1 MAVFSDPD
9 SAIATLMHQHVAQLL
24 RVLVFFCLLAV
35 LVYTIASPIDLSL
48 LPLWLVVV
56 IPLIT
61 AFLGALWLVHRQR
74 IRQAS
79 WLIIG
84 SLWII
89 LTMTAALSR
98 GIAAP
103 AFAVLPIVVVMAGV
117 LLGRQWAWVIAL
129 LSIGVGGLFVLF
141 ADQLQSPLLAHSP
154 LSWLIAYSLYMLL
167 GSYFIDQLMQH
178 FHQSLRET
186 EKELRERQT
195 TEQHLRESE
204 EKLARLFDFAPFAM
218 IIVRLQD
225 AMIINANAACREFFG
240 VSSEQLIKQPI
251 SSLHW
256 SQLSSKWPTIATTLH
271 QQGSVYGV
279 EFSFQRSDSTTCFAQ
294 LAAEIVEMPEGLC
307 AIVAMQDVT
316 PLQRANERLVEL
328 AARQEQ
334 LATLAR
340 EALANSNLDALF
352 AAAAEQI
359 GSTLLLNGIEIIE
372 LDPEGEVRVHTV
384 WGNVPTAPLSIAF
397 LRSLPADHPGWS
409 CLPTELADRVADL
422 GLSGAAL
429 PIRGNERLFGL
440 LVAYAKA
447 PLDAEIVFFLRSVA
461 NVLAVA
467 LERVYAEQERQQLE
481 TQMLQAQKLESLGL
495 LAGGI
500 AHDFNNL
507 LTGIM
512 GHTSL
517 ALLDLHPNHELQP
530 HLVAIDQAAQRAAE
544 LCSQLLAYAGR
555 GQRSLE
561 TVNLSTLV
569 REMGGILHLP
579 SHRSGHVTIHYDL
592 VTDLPSVVVEASQI
606 RQVVLNL
613 LTNAIEAI
621 GERGGSVTLR
631 TRVVTL
637 SATDLRRLNL
647 TPTIPPGRY
656 VTLTVSD
663 TGIGMDEVTMRRI
676 FDPFFSTKPK
686 GHGLGLAAVQGIVR
700 RHNGAIKVESVPG
713 LGSSFTIYL
722 PAASKEVA
730 VAPGTVTKPITLQ
743 GTAFIVDD
751 DVAVRTTL
759 RRILERAGMVTVEA
773 GDGRS
778 ALALLTESTLPI
790 TIALVDLAMPGMNGL
805 ELLDAIRQHEPQLPV
820 LLMSG
825 NAEQVVT
832 GKLPIDRYT
841 DFLPKPYRS
850 HDLLTKISQL
860 IQNATQRVPDEL

>member
-9 SAIATLMHQHVAQLL
+9 SAIAIPMHQHVAQLL
-24 RVLVFFCLLAV
+24 RVLIFFCLLAV
-35 LVYTIASPIDLSL
+35 LVYTLASPIDRSL
-48 LPLWLVVV
+48 IPLRLVVV
-56 IPLIT
+56 IPLIA
-61 AFLGALWLVHRQR
+61 AFLVALWLVRRQR
-74 IRQAS
+74 LRQAS
-79 WLIIG
+79 WLLIG
-84 SLWII
+84 SLWVI
-89 LTMTAALSR
+89 LTITATLSG
-98 GIAAP
+98 GITAP
-103 AFAVLPIVVVMAGV
+103 AFAALPIVVVMSGV
-117 LLGRQWAWVIAL
+117 LLGRRWAWIIAL
-129 LSIGVGGLFVLF
+129 LSIGVGSLFVLF
-141 ADQLQSPLLAHSP
+141 AGRVLSPPFVHSP
-154 LSWLIAYSLYMLL
+154 MSWLIAYGLYLLL
-167 GSYFIDQLMQH
+167 GSYFIDQLVQH

-186 EKELRERQT
+186 EKELRERQA
-195 TEQHLRESE
+195 TEQQLRVSE

-218 IIVRLQD
+218 IIVRLHD
-225 AMIINANAACREFFG
+225 EVIINANAACREFFG

-251 SSLHW
+251 SALHW
-256 SQLSSKWPTIATTLH
+256 SQLPSQWPTIAATLH

-279 EFSFQRSDSTTCFAQ
+279 EFSFQRRDNTTCFAQ

-316 PLQRANERLVEL
+316 PLRRANERLVEL
-328 AARQEQ
+328 AAHQEQ

-352 AAAAEQI
+352 TVAAEQI
-359 GSTLLLNGIEIIE
+359 GSTLPLSGIEIME

-384 WGNVPTAPLSIAF
+384 WGNVPTAPLSMAF

-409 CLPTELADRVADL
+409 CLPKELADRVADL
-422 GLSGAAL
+422 GLSGTAL

-440 LVAYAKA
+440 LIAYAAA
-447 PLDAEIVFFLRSVA
+447 PLDTEAVFFLRSVA

-467 LERVYAEQERQQLE
+467 LERLYAEQERHQIE

-561 TVNLSTLV
+561 AVNLSTLV

-579 SHRSGHVTIHYDL
+579 NHRSGNVTIHYDL
-592 VTDLPSVVVEASQI
+592 ATDLPSVVVEASQI

-621 GERGGSVTLR
+621 GDRGGSVTLR
-631 TRVVTL
+631 TGVVTL

-700 RHNGAIKVESVPG
+700 RHHGAIKVESTPG

-722 PAASKEVA
+722 PAAGKEVA
-730 VAPGTVTKPITLQ
+730 VGPVTVTKPITLQ
-743 GTAFIVDD
+743 GTALIVDD

-759 RRILERAGMVTVEA
+759 RRILERAGMVTIEA

-778 ALALLTESTLPI
+778 ALTLLTESTLPI

-805 ELLDAIRQHEPQLPV
+805 ELLDAIRRHEPQLPV

-832 GKLPIDRYT
+832 GKLPSDRYT

-860 IQNATQRVPDEL
+860 IQNATRSIPLG